1 MKIKGFQCS
10 NSLNSRNKTNFY
22 IILPWINV
30 HLPQNKKIEM
40 EINSKK
46 LQLSKITVSKL
57 NKSNMKRINGGSFPC
72 GGQRTKDE
80 NDPEC
85 DGSRVDC

>member
-1 MKIKGFQCS
+1 
-10 NSLNSRNKTNFY
+10 
-22 IILPWINV
+22 
-30 HLPQNKKIEM
+30 M